1 MMAGAALV
9 RAMMRFRFV
18 RRLLGLSLLLPLLAS
33 ADAPTHHTIVGRVV
47 GVSDGDTITLL
58 DATFTQRKI
67 RLAGI
72 DAPEK
77 AQPFGSRAKLALSSL
92 AFGRDARAEC
102 GKPDRYGREICKVI
116 VAGRDINIAMI
127 EAGLAWHY
135 TAYAKTQA
143 PRDAIAYSMAQ
154 GRARGQRAGLWAD
167 TVPMAPWEWRRSRRQ
182 R

>member
-1 MMAGAALV
+1 MAGAALV

-33 ADAPTHHTIVGRVV
+33 AGTPPPHIIAGRVV
-47 GVSDGDTITLL
+47 GISDGDTITLL
-58 DATFTQRKI
+58 DATLTQRKI

-116 VAGRDINIAMI
+116 VAGRDLNIAMI
-127 EAGLAWHY
+127 ESGLAWHY

-143 PRDAIAYSMAQ
+143 PRDAVAYSMAQ
-154 GRARGQRAGLWAD
+154 GRARSQRAGLWVDAAP
-167 TVPMAPWEWRRSRRQ
+167 VAPWEWRKAARR